1 MDNLAYHHKWM
12 SDYESNPQE
21 VKKSMMSL
29 ISRRPFPGFEDLPS
43 SLNLLDQM
51 LDRLNTQP
59 DNARPWGPAVDIVEN
74 DKELVLSADL
84 PGVKLSDVEVK
95 IEDGTLTLS
104 GSRKFEN
111 EDNKNGYHR
120 IERSY
125 GQFRRAF
132 ALPDSVDPAK
142 VEAAFDNGV
151 LKVTLPKKEIARPRT
166 VKVEIAAK

>member
-1 MDNLAYHHKWM
+1 MLNLI
-12 SDYESNPQE
+12 N
-21 VKKSMMSL
+21 
-29 ISRRPFPGFEDLPS
+29 RRSVPGFEDVPS

-51 LDRLNTQP
+51 LDRFASQP
-59 DNARPWGPAVDIVEN
+59 AGARPWGPAVDIVEN
-74 DKELVLSADL
+74 DKELVVSADL
-84 PGVKLSDVEVK
+84 PGVKLEDVEVK

-125 GQFRRAF
+125 GQFHRAF
-132 ALPDSVDPAK
+132 ALPDSVDATK
-142 VEAAFDNGV
+142 VAAGFDNGV

-166 VKVEIAAK
+166 VKVEIASK

>member
-1 MDNLAYHHKWM
+1 M
-12 SDYESNPQE
+12 SNPQE
-21 VKKSMMSL
+21 VLKSMMSL
-29 ISRRPFPGFEDLPS
+29 ISRRQFPGFEDVPS
-43 SLNLLDQM
+43 TLNLLDQM
-51 LDRLNTQP
+51 LDRFNNQP
-59 DNARPWGPAVDIVEN
+59 VGSRPWGPAVDIVES

-84 PGVKLSDVEVK
+84 PGVKLEDVEVK

-125 GQFRRAF
+125 GEFHRAF
-132 ALPDSVDPAK
+132 ALPDSVDATK
-142 VEAAFDNGV
+142 VAAGFDNGV

-166 VKVEIAAK
+166 VKVEIAKK

>member
-1 MDNLAYHHKWM
+1 ML
-12 SDYESNPQE
+12 
-21 VKKSMMSL
+21 SL
-29 ISRRPFPGFEDLPS
+29 INRRQFPTFEDAPATF
-43 SLNLLDQM
+43 NLLDQV
-51 LDRLNTQP
+51 LDRFANQP
-59 DNARPWGPAVDIVEN
+59 VGARPWGPAVDIVEN

-84 PGVKLSDVEVK
+84 PGVKLEDVEVK

-125 GQFRRAF
+125 GQFHRAF
-132 ALPDSVDPAK
+132 ALPDSVDATK
-142 VEAAFDNGV
+142 VEAAFDSGV

-166 VKVEIAAK
+166 VKVEIAKK